1 MKTIDMF
8 KVLILTLLSI
18 ITPQLSLLPITW
30 VANAQNIKE
39 QTKQQEKSN
48 KVGKLILKSQPSS
61 DPKIKEVIQN
71 IQNII
76 SYLNSS
82 GLVIRENINVFL
94 GNCNKG
100 AYWYGA
106 GKEIGLCYDFIT
118 KSFSRFKE
126 LGYSDDESLKNTIN
140 FSIFVFYHELGHGL
154 IDILPLNAVGQEE
167 DTVDE
172 FASVMMYRKYSPNKA
187 ADIILSASDYLAF
200 TTSPAWGEHSPGDR
214 RLFQL
219 TCFVFGSN
227 PERYGEIFERRLIIL
242 NNGVRPNDKTILHR
256 AALCRND
263 FVRKTK
269 QWNRLLLP
277 HYATVNDSQTSPSP
291 SDPSPPGVGRSEPG
305 VIW

>member
-1 MKTIDMF
+1 MF
-8 KVLILTLLSI
+8 KILILTLLSI

-61 DPKIKEVIQN
+61 DPKIKDVIQN

-94 GNCNKG
+94 GNCNQG
-100 AYWYGA
+100 AYWSSA
-106 GKEIGLCYDFIT
+106 RKEIGLCYEFIT
-118 KSFSRFKE
+118 KSFNRFKE

-187 ADIILSASDYLAF
+187 ADIILSASDYFAF
-200 TTSPAWGEHSPGDR
+200 STSPAWGEHSPGDR
-214 RLFQL
+214 RLFHL

-227 PERYGEIFERRLIIL
+227 PERYAEIFERRLIVL
-242 NNGVRPNDKTILHR
+242 NNGVRPKDETILRR
-256 AALCRND
+256 ARLCRNA
-263 FVRKTK
+263 FLQKTD

-277 HYATVNDSQTSPSP
+277 HYATVNDSQTSGSSP
-291 SDPSPPGVGRSEPG
+291 NTSTPGVSRKDPED
-305 VIW
+305 IW